1 MQLISAVANIKAMT
15 LLRRVRALPFVGDVM
30 VRRGQEI
37 TPVQVVARGTERGG
51 YHVLRASEALGVPAA
66 LLAGYL
72 LVKEGAT
79 VQQGTPLMRKPRRFG
94 RAQTYASPYGGTVYD
109 IRAGCIILKEDREPV
124 EVRAMMAGRVVGIA
138 PRHGATIQATG
149 AHIEGIWDSG
159 KDGFGRVRV
168 VSRGADETLDLRLAA
183 AELRGSV
190 LVCGRLARTDSLRQL
205 DDHGV
210 RGIVAGSM
218 PSELAEVAAKLSMP
232 VLLTDGFGEIPMSAP
247 VFRLLQDLEGREA
260 SLFART
266 PPPRPQPPAIMVP
279 MPVETAGE
287 IAAPAWEPLEVGA
300 EVRLL
305 RAGEWRQHGKVI
317 RIHLTPRKTELGFW
331 MPGADVQLADGREL
345 FVPYTNLERLI

>member
-1 MQLISAVANIKAMT
+1 
-15 LLRRVRALPFVGDVM
+15 
-30 VRRGQEI
+30 
-37 TPVQVVARGTERGG
+37 
-51 YHVLRASEALGVPAA
+51 
-66 LLAGYL
+66 
-72 LVKEGAT
+72 
-79 VQQGTPLMRKPRRFG
+79 
-94 RAQTYASPYGGTVYD
+94 
-109 IRAGCIILKEDREPV
+109 LKEDREPV

-138 PRHGATIQATG
+138 PGHGATIQATG

-232 VLLTDGFGEIPMSAP
+232 VFLTDGFGEIPMSAP